1 MDEGEK
7 SSYKLSSPVRFCRDR
22 SLDAA
27 AIDKI
32 LSDLVRH
39 GKVKIGM
46 DGKPRWTAK
55 GKAVWDRT
63 LFAGETEQ
71 VLACA
76 VFLALQMQQIRE
88 SLYLFE
94 GDD

>member
-1 MDEGEK
+1 MVESK
-7 SSYKLSSPVRFCRDR
+7 KVSYELRSTVRFCHDR

-46 DGKPRWTAK
+46 DGKPCWTAK

-63 LFAGETEQ
+63 LFAGATEQ

-94 GDD
+94 GYE

>member
-1 MDEGEK
+1 MVESEK
-7 SSYKLSSPVRFCRDR
+7 GSYELSSTVRFCHDR

-39 GKVKIGM
+39 GKVKIGP
-46 DGKPRWTAK
+46 DGKPRWTAT
-55 GKAVWDRT
+55 GKTVWDNT
-63 LFAGETEQ
+63 HFASETEQ

-76 VFLALQMQQIRE
+76 VFLALQMQEIRE
-88 SLYLFE
+88 SLNLLE
-94 GDD
+94 GDE